1 MANSN
6 EAQKKTSKTAPKT
19 AATNNDKITHSIQP
33 PSNKIE
39 EKPAKTTASFVP
51 VLSLI
56 MAGIALVSG
65 LYAAYTSQQLHQAT
79 SQQTQALNSEINELK
94 QNQLEV
100 KTHFAEA
107 AQTSSQTQ
115 EKIQTQVQELSKNL
129 HIAMQQRLYQ
139 KQDWVLLKARYY
151 LELAQINGHW
161 SDDQQATIALL
172 QQADTLLA
180 TVSNHKLFT
189 VRQAIA
195 REITQLQAL
204 PKIDTAG
211 LLSQLD
217 AAQSIISNLPIK
229 QAFNQAA
236 TVPTKSIDN
245 DSPTTWRERFYDSM
259 SLLEKLVVV
268 RHHDEEINS
277 LLSPVHQAVLRESIR
292 LNLQEAQWA
301 ILQNNPQVYELAL
314 TQAIKDVKR
323 TFDESA
329 ESTQAL
335 IKKLQELSQEKLAT
349 TKPVI
354 EESLPLLNQLIE
366 SNSQT
371 TKAAVSE
378 GENIQ

>member
-6 EAQKKTSKTAPKT
+6 EAQNKASKTAPKT
-19 AATNNDKITHSIQP
+19 TTTNHDINHSIQP

-39 EKPAKTTASFVP
+39 EKPAKTTTSFVP

-65 LYAAYTSQQLHQAT
+65 LYAAYTSQQLHQTA
-79 SQQTQALNSEINELK
+79 SQQTQMLNSEINELK
-94 QNQLEV
+94 RSQLEA

-115 EKIQTQVQELSKNL
+115 EKIETQVQELSKNL

-180 TVSNHKLFT
+180 TVSNHQLFT

-217 AAQSIISNLPIK
+217 AAQSIISDLPIK
-229 QAFNQAA
+229 QAFNQVA
-236 TVPTKSIDN
+236 TVPTKNIDTP
-245 DSPTTWRERFYDSM
+245 SPTTWRDRVHDSM

-301 ILQNNPQVYELAL
+301 ILQNNPQVYQLAL

-335 IKKLQELSQEKLAT
+335 IKKLQDLSQENLAPA
-349 TKPVI
+349 KPVI
-354 EESLPLLNQLIE
+354 KESLPLLNQLIE

-378 GENIQ
+378 GETIQ